1 MSGISVATYHSP
13 TCNEHIEKEQADDA
27 ECAYCEIE
35 DLQAER
41 DRLREA
47 LEEINI
53 GDGPY
58 SMDPLK
64 HAGNCI
70 SNMME
75 LASHAL
81 NPETAND

>member
-41 DRLREA
+41 DRLQ
-47 LEEINI
+47 EII
-53 GDGPY
+53 KEMKCKDSGT
-58 SMDPLK
+58 K
-64 HAGNCI
+64 
-70 SNMME
+70 
-75 LASHAL
+75 
-81 NPETAND
+81 